1 MASMGTEATS
11 PTLSGGSQPDWDN
24 LASNVACPLCEYS
37 LRGLAEPRCPECGYR
52 FTWAEVLD
60 PDRRPHSYLF
70 EHHPEK
76 NIRSFCRTA
85 LGGLRPGRFWRTLR
99 PTQRSSTRRLLLYGL
114 VVVVIYLG
122 LAETGISRF
131 PVNLYYQIQGNK
143 NDQAGLLW
151 RLPASAG
158 ARIIREYGTLQNYA
172 ERLYP
177 TRVNAL
183 LVVQA
188 WTWFHVRQPG
198 FAWLAW
204 PLATFTCLLIFRV
217 SMRRARVKVV
227 HVLRCVVYSFDVLL
241 WVTLA
246 AMLMDLLEVVPDP
259 YQILQVLRNGVEW
272 VWLAIVVLVIYRLI
286 MAYRLYLRFDHPAAT
301 VLATQVI
308 CLLGA
313 IVSLQFRLLYW
324 DTLGTMWRRLLLWGV
339 WD

>member
-1 MASMGTEATS
+1 MAGKSAPSIVLAGPA
-11 PTLSGGSQPDWDN
+11 PNWDS
-24 LASNVACPLCEYS
+24 LAGDVSCPLCEYS

-52 FTWAEVLD
+52 FEWAEVMD
-60 PDRRPHSYLF
+60 PDRRPHPYLF

-76 NIRSFCRTA
+76 NIRSFCRTV

-99 PTQRSSTRRLLLYGL
+99 PTQRSYTGRLLLYGT
-114 VVVVIYLG
+114 VVMLLYLG

-131 PVNLYYQIQGNK
+131 PVHLYYQIQGNR
-143 NDQAGLLW
+143 NDQASLLW

-172 ERLYP
+172 ESMYP
-177 TRVNAL
+177 THVNAV

-188 WTWFHVRQPG
+188 WRWFDVRRPG
-198 FAWLAW
+198 VAWLAW
-204 PLATFTCLLIFRV
+204 PLATLATLLIFRV

-241 WVTLA
+241 WVTLV
-246 AMLMDLLEVVPDP
+246 AMLMDWLEVMPVP
-259 YQILQVLRNGVEW
+259 YQVLQALRNAAGW
-272 VWLAIVVLVIYRLI
+272 AWLAIVAVVIYRLTV
-286 MAYRLYLRFDHPAAT
+286 AYRLYLRFDHPAAT

-313 IVSLQFRLLYW
+313 IVSLQYNLLYW
-324 DTLGTMWRRLLLWGV
+324 DTLGRMWRWALVWGV